1 MAKAYSAR
9 VLTFL
14 ILISLMV
21 VALNLLS
28 TVEAQ
33 NKKKPRR
40 GDVPLVKG
48 LSWNFYQKACPK
60 VEKIIRKELK
70 KVFKRDIGL
79 AAAILRI
86 HFHDCFVQGCEASV
100 LLAGSASGPGE
111 QSSIPNLTLR
121 QAAFVVINNLRAIV
135 HKRCGQVVSC
145 SDILALAARDSVVLS
160 GGPDYAV
167 PLGRRDS
174 LAFASQDTTLANLP
188 PPFANASQLITDFE
202 SRNLN
207 ITDLVALSGGHTIG
221 IAHCPSFTDRLY
233 PNQDPT
239 MNKFFA
245 NSLKRT
251 CPTANSSNT
260 QVNDIR
266 SPDVFDNKYYV
277 DLMNRQGLF
286 TSDQDLFVDKRTR
299 GIVESFA
306 IDEDLFFDH
315 FTVAMIKMGQMSVL
329 TGSQGEIRSNCS
341 ARNVDSFMSVLEAGI
356 VEEALSM
363 I

>member
-1 MAKAYSAR
+1 MAKCYSTR

-14 ILISLMV
+14 MLISLS
-21 VALNLLS
+21 LNLLS
-28 TVEAQ
+28 IAEAHD
-33 NKKKPRR
+33 KKKPKS
-40 GDVPLVKG
+40 DVPLVKG
-48 LSWNFYQKACPK
+48 LSWSFYEKACPQ
-60 VEKIIRKELK
+60 VESIIRNELK
-70 KVFKRDIGL
+70 KVFNKDIGL

-100 LLAGSASGPGE
+100 LLAGSTSGPGE

-121 QAAFVVINNLRAIV
+121 QAAFVVINDLRARI
-135 HKRCGQVVSC
+135 HKQCGQVVSC
-145 SDILALAARDSVVLS
+145 SDILALAARDSVVIS
-160 GGPDYAV
+160 GGPNYPV

-188 PPFANASQLITDFE
+188 PPFANTSQLITDFANK
-202 SRNLN
+202 NLDIN
-207 ITDLVALSGGHTIG
+207 DLVSLSGGHTIG

-239 MNKFFA
+239 LNKSFA
-245 NSLKRT
+245 NNLKRT
-251 CPTANSSNT
+251 CPTANSNNT

-286 TSDQDLFVDKRTR
+286 TSDQDLYTDKRTR
-299 GIVESFA
+299 GVVERFA
-306 IDEDLFFDH
+306 VDQKAFFDG
-315 FTVAMIKMGQMSVL
+315 FVVGMIKMSQMSVL

-341 ARNVDSFMSVLEAGI
+341 ARNTRRFASGLEQGVA
-356 VEEALSM
+356 VEEEEALSM
-363 I
+363 M

>member
-1 MAKAYSAR
+1 M
-9 VLTFL
+9 
-14 ILISLMV
+14 
-21 VALNLLS
+21 
-28 TVEAQ
+28 
-33 NKKKPRR
+33 
-40 GDVPLVKG
+40 
-48 LSWNFYQKACPK
+48 
-60 VEKIIRKELK
+60 
-70 KVFKRDIGL
+70 
-79 AAAILRI
+79 
-86 HFHDCFVQGCEASV
+86 
-100 LLAGSASGPGE
+100 
-111 QSSIPNLTLR
+111 
-121 QAAFVVINNLRAIV
+121 
-135 HKRCGQVVSC
+135 
-145 SDILALAARDSVVLS
+145 
-160 GGPDYAV
+160 

-174 LAFASQDTTLANLP
+174 LEFASQDTTLANLP
-188 PPFANASQLITDFE
+188 PPFANASALITDFGN
-202 SRNLN
+202 RNLN

-239 MNKFFA
+239 MNKAFA
-245 NSLKRT
+245 NNLKRT

-306 IDEDLFFDH
+306 IDEKLFFDH
-315 FTVAMIKMGQMSVL
+315 FAVAMIKMSQMNVL
-329 TGSQGEIRSNCS
+329 TGTQGEIRSNCS
-341 ARNVDSFMSVLEAGI
+341 ARNTRNFMSVLEEGI

>member
-1 MAKAYSAR
+1 MGKDLSRR

-14 ILISLMV
+14 ILISLLA
-21 VALNLLS
+21 VAMNLLS

-40 GDVPLVKG
+40 DVPLVKG
-48 LSWNFYQKACPK
+48 LSWSFYQKACPK
-60 VEKIIRKELK
+60 VESIIRKELK

-100 LLAGSASGPGE
+100 LLDGSASGPGE

-121 QAAFVVINNLRAIV
+121 QAAFVVINNLRALV
-135 HKRCGQVVSC
+135 HKQCGQVVSC

-174 LAFASQDTTLANLP
+174 LAFASQNTTLNNLP
-188 PPFANASQLITDFE
+188 PPFANASQLIADFAN
-202 SRNLN
+202 RNLDIN
-207 ITDLVALSGGHTIG
+207 DLVALSGGHTIG

-239 MNKFFA
+239 MNKSFA
-245 NSLKRT
+245 NNLKRT

-286 TSDQDLFVDKRTR
+286 TSDQDLFTDKRTR

-306 IDEDLFFDH
+306 IDQKLFFDH
-315 FTVAMIKMGQMSVL
+315 FVVGMIKMGQMSVL
-329 TGSQGEIRSNCS
+329 TGSQGEIRANCS
-341 ARNVDSFMSVLEAGI
+341 ARNTESFMSVLEEGI
-356 VEEALSM
+356 LEEALSM

>member
-1 MAKAYSAR
+1 MAKSYSTR
-9 VLTFL
+9 ILTFL
-14 ILISLMV
+14 MLISLMAV
-21 VALNLLS
+21 TLSLLS
-28 TVEAQ
+28 TAEA
-33 NKKKPRR
+33 KKRR
-40 GDVPLVKG
+40 RDVPIVKG
-48 LSWNFYQKACPK
+48 LSWNFYQRACPK
-60 VEKIIRKELK
+60 VEKIIKKELK
-70 KVFKRDIGL
+70 KVFRKDIGL

-111 QSSIPNLTLR
+111 QSAIPNLTLR
-121 QAAFVVINNLRAIV
+121 QQAFVVINNLRALV
-135 HKRCGQVVSC
+135 HRQCGQVVSC

-160 GGPDYAV
+160 GGPDYSV

-174 LAFASQDTTLANLP
+174 LAFATPETTLANLP
-188 PPFANASQLITDFE
+188 PPFFNASQLIADFAN
-202 SRNLN
+202 RNLN

-221 IAHCPSFTDRLY
+221 IAHCPSFTSRLY

-239 MNKFFA
+239 MNKSFA

-306 IDEDLFFDH
+306 IDQDLFFDH
-315 FTVAMIKMGQMSVL
+315 FAVGMIKMGQMSVL
-329 TGSQGEIRSNCS
+329 TGTQGEIRSNCS
-341 ARNVDSFMSVLEAGI
+341 ARNTASFMSVLEQDI

>member
-1 MAKAYSAR
+1 MAKAYPTR

-14 ILISLMV
+14 MLISLMAV
-21 VALNLLS
+21 TLNLLS
-28 TVEAQ
+28 TAEA
-33 NKKKPRR
+33 KKRR
-40 GDVPLVKG
+40 TDVPIVKG

-60 VEKIIRKELK
+60 VENIIKKELK

-121 QAAFVVINNLRAIV
+121 QQAFVVINNLRALV
-135 HKRCGQVVSC
+135 QKKCGQVVSC

-174 LAFASQDTTLANLP
+174 LAFASQETTLNNLP
-188 PPFANASQLITDFE
+188 PPFANASQLIADFA

-239 MNKFFA
+239 MNQFFA

-306 IDEDLFFDH
+306 INQQLFFDH

-329 TGSQGEIRSNCS
+329 TGTQGEIRSNCS
-341 ARNVDSFMSVLEAGI
+341 ARNTQSFMSVLEEGI
-356 VEEALSM
+356 EEAVVSM

>member
-1 MAKAYSAR
+1 MAKAYSTR

-14 ILISLMV
+14 MLISLMAV
-21 VALNLLS
+21 TLNLVS
-28 TVEAQ
+28 MAEAQ
-33 NKKKPRR
+33 NKKKAPRK
-40 GDVPLVKG
+40 DVPLVKG
-48 LSWNFYQKACPK
+48 LSWSFYQKACPK
-60 VEKIIRKELK
+60 VENIIRKELK

-121 QAAFVVINNLRAIV
+121 QAAFVVINNLRALIQ
-135 HKRCGQVVSC
+135 KQCGQVVSC

-160 GGPDYAV
+160 GGPEYAV

-174 LAFASQDTTLANLP
+174 LEFATPDTTLNNLP
-188 PPFANASQLITDFE
+188 PPFANASALITDFGN
-202 SRNLN
+202 RNLN
-207 ITDLVALSGGHTIG
+207 STDLVALSGGHTIG
-221 IAHCPSFTDRLY
+221 IAHCSSFTDRLY

-239 MNKFFA
+239 MNKAFA
-245 NSLKRT
+245 NNLKRT
-251 CPTANSSNT
+251 CPTANSNNT

-306 IDEDLFFDH
+306 IDQKLFFDH
-315 FTVAMIKMGQMSVL
+315 FAVSMIKMSQMNVL
-329 TGSQGEIRSNCS
+329 TGTQGEIRSNCS
-341 ARNVDSFMSVLEAGI
+341 ARNTRNFMSVLEEGI
-356 VEEALSM
+356 EEALSM

>member
-86 HFHDCFVQGCEASV
+86 HFHDCFVQ
-100 LLAGSASGPGE
+100 
-111 QSSIPNLTLR
+111 
-121 QAAFVVINNLRAIV
+121 
-135 HKRCGQVVSC
+135 
-145 SDILALAARDSVVLS
+145 S